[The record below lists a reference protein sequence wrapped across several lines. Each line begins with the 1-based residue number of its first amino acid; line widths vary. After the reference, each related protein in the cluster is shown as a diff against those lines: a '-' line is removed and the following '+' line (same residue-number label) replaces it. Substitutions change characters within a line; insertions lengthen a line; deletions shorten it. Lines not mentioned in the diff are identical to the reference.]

1 MKVIIAIK
9 LHFSMVVAHFILSE
23 FLKTSLAKLT
33 TFEEEKSQKAGF
45 FAPDNYGQTSHSAR
59 FNTYP
64 DIFESTTFL
73 IR

>member
-1 MKVIIAIK
+1 
-9 LHFSMVVAHFILSE
+9 MVVAHFILSE

-33 TFEEEKSQKAGF
+33 TFEVEKSQKAGF

-73 IR
+73 MR

>member
-1 MKVIIAIK
+1 MKVIITIK
-9 LHFSMVVAHFILSE
+9 LHFFMVVAYFIQSD

-33 TFEEEKSQKAGF
+33 TFEVEKSQKAGF